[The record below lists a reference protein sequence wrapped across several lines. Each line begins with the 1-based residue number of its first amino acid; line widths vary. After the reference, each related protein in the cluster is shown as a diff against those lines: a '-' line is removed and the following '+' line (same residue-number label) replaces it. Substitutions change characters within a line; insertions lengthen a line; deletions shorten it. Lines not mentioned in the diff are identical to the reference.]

1 MYKIIGADQKE
12 YGPVTAEQLRQWFGE
27 GRVNGQTLIRPE
39 AETEWRPLSSV
50 PEFADLLRSAPT
62 PSSAPFPSAPGAT
75 VAPPIETVLARDF
88 NLDIGACISRSWD
101 LFKAHFWPMV
111 GISALIMLISAAIN
125 QILSLGS
132 HSVIQRMIMSRQVSP
147 LGISVVAG
155 TSLLGSPIYT
165 VLTAGT
171 FKYYLRLIRGEPASI
186 ADAFAGFSPAAGQL
200 ILLGLVTGILNL
212 IGFLLCIIPGVYLS
226 VSWVFALPLVI
237 DRGLGFWEAMEVSR
251 RVVSKHWF
259 ITFAFLLVI
268 GLLGA
273 CGAIACCIGVLV
285 TIPIALAAL
294 MYAYEDIFSRQGS

>member
-50 PEFADLLRSAPT
+50 PEFADLLQSAT
-62 PSSAPFPSAPGAT
+62 ASSSVPFASAPGAR

-88 NLDIGACISRSWD
+88 NLDIGACISRSWE
-101 LFKAHFWPMV
+101 LLKAHFWPMV
-111 GISALIMLISAAIN
+111 GISALIMVISAAIN
-125 QILSLGS
+125 QIIGLGS
-132 HSVIQRMIMSRQVSP
+132 RSAVQTMILSRHVTP
-147 LGISVVAG
+147 FGISMVTF
-155 TSLLGSPIYT
+155 TSLLGAPVYT

-171 FKYYLRLIRGEPASI
+171 FKYYLRLIRGEQATI
-186 ADAFAGFSPAAGQL
+186 GDAFAGFSAAAGQL

-212 IGFLLCIIPGVYLS
+212 IGFLLCLIPGIYLS

-251 RVVSKHWF
+251 KVVSKHWF

-273 CGAIACCIGVLV
+273 CGAIACCIGILV
-285 TIPIALAAL
+285 TMPITLGALL
-294 MYAYEDIFSRQGS
+294 YAYEDLFTRQGP